1 MDDVKLPS
9 AATRAIRAVRVLR
22 TETSHTRMAVFNEV
36 ARLTTARCAF
46 GNLPN
51 SKKSHWGKGV
61 TAEDAARGPDRLG
74 RRGCGRPVGRRAP
87 PCGGQPRRREAEN
100 ATRENGAC

>member
-22 TETSHTRMAVFNEV
+22 TETSHTRMAVFNEI
-36 ARLTTARCAF
+36 AKLTTARCAF

-51 SKKSHWGKGV
+51 SKKSH
-61 TAEDAARGPDRLG
+61 
-74 RRGCGRPVGRRAP
+74 
-87 PCGGQPRRREAEN
+87 
-100 ATRENGAC
+100 